1 MKWSSFFKYLGS
13 PISGNE
19 GLSFLEDSVVA
30 QVVKI
35 CGSLGSACRSAVALP
50 LSRIVDLNQSL
61 VTPIALLNCVA
72 WVPFLKQGGPWYSSM
87 CNHWWGVVGLKPQPG
102 KDYVLLSW
110 LDFGT
115 WDLTAAKMLLKFTG
129 QMVRALPGSFLA
141 ELLTELRR
149 ECLRPKNHDAW
160 LFGVLRLLSLGLS
173 FRRDE
178 CVVARVD
185 SMLERIRDE

>member
-1 MKWSSFFKYLGS
+1 M
-13 PISGNE
+13 
-19 GLSFLEDSVVA
+19 
-30 QVVKI
+30 QI
-35 CGSLGSACRSAVALP
+35 CGSSPALSYCRLEP
-50 LSRIVDLNQSL
+50 ITRHPSRVVELC
-61 VTPIALLNCVA
+61 CV
-72 WVPFLKQGGPWYSSM
+72 VPCLKQGGPWYSSM
-87 CNHWWGVVGLKPQPG
+87 CNHWWGVVGIKRQPG

-129 QMVRALPGSFLA
+129 QMVRAPPGSFLA

-149 ECLRPKNHDAW
+149 ECLRPNNHDVW

-178 CVVARVD
+178 YMVARVD
-185 SMLERIRDE
+185 SMLERIRDEKVSILGNIFADNFAARALRDAR